1 MRVLRVRYN
10 GHSFYAR
17 LDGDHVYCLNPQ
29 LGLDQPVSL
38 EEITVLPVVTPSKIV
53 CMGMNFKDH
62 AEEIG
67 FSTPS
72 EPVFFLKPSSAV
84 IGSGQAIMLPA
95 ASQRVDHEAELG
107 IVIGRAARNI
117 SAEDVPA
124 HVFGYTC
131 ANDVTARDLQQR
143 DGLFGRCKGF
153 DTFAPVGPWI
163 ETDVPDPSNLTIR
176 AIVNG
181 EVRQEGNTSDMI
193 FSPHEVVAA
202 ISKVMTLLPGDLV
215 LTGTPKGVSPINEG
229 DDVRIDIEGVGLLIN
244 PVLRDA
250 DDDAL
255 QGEPDEALVQ

>member
-1 MRVLRVRYN
+1 MRVLRVRFN

-17 LDGDHVYCLNPQ
+17 LDGNHVYCLNPQ
-29 LGLDQPVSL
+29 LGLEQPISL

-67 FSTPS
+67 FEIPS
-72 EPVFFLKPSSAV
+72 EPVFFLKPPSSV
-84 IGSGQAIMLPA
+84 IGSGQAIVLPV

-117 SAEDVPA
+117 TPEDVPT
-124 HVFGYTC
+124 HIFGYTC

-163 ETDVPDPSNLTIR
+163 ETEVADPSDLVIR
-176 AIVNG
+176 AVVNG
-181 EVRQEGNTSDMI
+181 EVRQEGHTADMI

-202 ISKVMTLLPGDLV
+202 ISQVMTLLPGDLV
-215 LTGTPKGVSPINEG
+215 LTGTPKGVSPIQDG
-229 DDVRIDIEGVGLLIN
+229 DDVRVEIEGVGLLIN
-244 PVLRDA
+244 PALRESG
-250 DDDAL
+250 DDVPEEGA
-255 QGEPDEALVQ
+255 GEIPVQ